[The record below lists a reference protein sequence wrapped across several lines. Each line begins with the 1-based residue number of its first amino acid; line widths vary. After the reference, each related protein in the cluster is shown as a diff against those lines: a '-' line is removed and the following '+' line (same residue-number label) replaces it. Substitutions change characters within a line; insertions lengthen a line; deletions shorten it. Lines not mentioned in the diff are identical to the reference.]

1 MQRNQRIKITR
12 YVQVFASKLKI
23 RRVPPFPT
31 RYLLD
36 GFYWNKTSSRH
47 QKEVWSAKQSCL
59 GIAAS
64 LNINAE
70 ALTAALQYFDN
81 LNIFLY
87 YPFILS
93 EVVFSD
99 PQVLLD
105 KITELVH
112 FSYSLQS
119 DNPSEA
125 SGEGVRYQNWDKRK
139 TRFLDRIKPRKFQ
152 SSDRSRCPP
161 VALEG
166 KWLQFRDKA
175 IVTVDMFQDERF
187 SGSLHSRP
195 VYFSRSYQ
203 AAWTSSHYRAPLSR
217 TEYFM
222 PSLLQMTSP
231 EEIMKQLPS
240 PSSSA
245 APLLV
250 HFPAG
255 CAQNGVF
262 CALVVYLLSKYR
274 WKFAKGTSECVACS
288 CVCFQL
294 PGKPVCI
301 ALVDSF
307 SYFTVHVKALDAMCH
322 KVCPMIREAIF
333 SGLNAASK
341 SMRYNNSTPVPAFF
355 CKCSSPPHAATPAI
369 EDGNLMCT
377 LSFPTVDFSPSNTQ
391 YGCLQ

>member
-1 MQRNQRIKITR
+1 M
-12 YVQVFASKLKI
+12 
-23 RRVPPFPT
+23 
-31 RYLLD
+31 
-36 GFYWNKTSSRH
+36 
-47 QKEVWSAKQSCL
+47 
-59 GIAAS
+59 
-64 LNINAE
+64 
-70 ALTAALQYFDN
+70 
-81 LNIFLY
+81 
-87 YPFILS
+87 
-93 EVVFSD
+93 
-99 PQVLLD
+99 
-105 KITELVH
+105 
-112 FSYSLQS
+112 
-119 DNPSEA
+119 
-125 SGEGVRYQNWDKRK
+125 
-139 TRFLDRIKPRKFQ
+139 
-152 SSDRSRCPP
+152 
-161 VALEG
+161 
-166 KWLQFRDKA
+166 
-175 IVTVDMFQDERF
+175 TVDMFQDERF
-187 SGSLHSRP
+187 SAHYIPDL
-195 VYFSRSYQ
+195 F
-203 AAWTSSHYRAPLSR
+203 TSADLIKLLEHLLIIAPLSR

-274 WKFAKGTSECVACS
+274 WKFAKGTSECIARS

-307 SYFTVHVKALDAMCH
+307 SYFTVHVKALDTMCH

-333 SGLNAASK
+333 SGLNAAST

-377 LSFPTVDFSPSNTQ
+377 KFSNSGLLTKQHTVWLSAVE
-391 YGCLQ
+391 GM